1 MFRKLVFGLVLL
13 ILAFLSGFVPEYQ
26 RLRQARANLSTTAGQ
41 LDSCQLGQQLSQIR
55 DAASLTY
62 LEATRKNY
70 GVAGQHSKQLFDQ
83 SQHIVNSTGNET
95 LRSTLND
102 VGTKRDS
109 VTAALANGDA
119 AVIPDLQMILIEL
132 EEKATF

>member
-13 ILAFLSGFVPEYQ
+13 IVAFLAGFAPEYQ
-26 RLRQARANLSTTAGQ
+26 RLRQARADLSTTARQ

-83 SQHIVNSTGNET
+83 SQRIVNSTGSEA
-95 LRSTLND
+95 LRSTLNE
-102 VGTKRDS
+102 VGSKRDA

-132 EEKATF
+132 EEKATI